1 MTGVKRSRYD
11 DAVAIVMLTLALV
24 IVVHAFRDY
33 WASLIPLIPEKHVLP
48 LELGFV
54 LANGCVLGIGR
65 AGLRLWSSR
74 HKL

>member
-1 MTGVKRSRYD
+1 MTGVKRSRHD

-33 WASLIPLIPEKHVLP
+33 WASLIPL